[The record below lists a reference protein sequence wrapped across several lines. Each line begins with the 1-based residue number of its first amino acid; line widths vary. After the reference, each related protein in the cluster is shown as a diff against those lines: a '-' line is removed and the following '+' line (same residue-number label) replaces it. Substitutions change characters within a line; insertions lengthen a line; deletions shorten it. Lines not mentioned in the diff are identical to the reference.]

1 MAENTNK
8 LGDITKTSLDSI
20 RSMLDANTII
30 GDPIETASGTTI
42 IPISKIS
49 VGYASGGV
57 DYAKKDAPTS
67 QGKPINNNFGG
78 GGGTGLSMTP
88 VAFLVVSADGNVN
101 ILNIG
106 APTAGN
112 AAPAPAASTPVD
124 TVSQVVGFLE
134 RSPDLIERIK
144 GVFTKKNEEN
154 NI

>member
-30 GDPIETASGTTI
+30 GDPIETASGTCI

-57 DYAKKDAPTS
+57 DYLKKDAPVAN
-67 QGKPINNNFGG
+67 GKPVYNNFGG
-78 GGGTGLSMTP
+78 GGGTGITVTP

-101 ILNIG
+101 ILNV
-106 APTAGN
+106 N
-112 AAPAPAASTPVD
+112 APAASPAASPAD
-124 TVSQVVGFLE
+124 SVSQVVGFLE
-134 RSPDLIERIK
+134 RSPELLERIK
-144 GVFTKKNEEN
+144 AIFSKKNEEN

>member
-78 GGGTGLSMTP
+78 GGGTGLTVSP
-88 VAFLVVSADGNVN
+88 VAFLVVSPNGSVELLNVN
-101 ILNIG
+101 E
-106 APTAGN
+106 PTKEKQD
-112 AAPAPAASTPVD
+112 PIS
-124 TVSQVVGFLE
+124 
-134 RSPDLIERIK
+134 
-144 GVFTKKNEEN
+144 
-154 NI
+154 